1 MVAEKEKLFYTRE
14 ETAEFQALLEKKLEV
29 ARREYQSVRESLRN
43 VVEMTADA
51 YNYVEFGSDLVAREN
66 NEMMMMRMAKYID
79 SLERALMRIRNGTY
93 GRCNATGKL
102 IPKER
107 LRVVPHT
114 ESAIE
119 VKLNRP
125 R

>member
-1 MVAEKEKLFYTRE
+1 MVAENEKLFYTRE
-14 ETAEFQALLEKKLEV
+14 ETAEFQALLEKKLAE
-29 ARREYQSVRESLRN
+29 ARREYQSVRESLRS
-43 VVEMTADA
+43 VVEMSGDA
-51 YNYVEFGSDLVAREN
+51 YNYVEFGSDLVDREN
-66 NEMMMMRMAKYID
+66 NEMMLMRMAKYID
-79 SLERALMRIRNGTY
+79 SLERALLRIRTGTY
-93 GRCNATGKL
+93 GRCKETGKL

-125 R
+125 K

>member
-1 MVAEKEKLFYTRE
+1 MVTEKEKLFYTRE
-14 ETAEFQALLEKKLEV
+14 ETAEFQALLEKKLEA
-29 ARREYQSVRESLRN
+29 ARHEYRSIRESLRS
-43 VVEMTADA
+43 VVEMSADA

-66 NEMMMMRMAKYID
+66 NELMLMRMAKYID
-79 SLERALMRIRNGTY
+79 ALERALVRIRNGVY
-93 GRCNATGKL
+93 GRCNVTGKL

-125 R
+125 K